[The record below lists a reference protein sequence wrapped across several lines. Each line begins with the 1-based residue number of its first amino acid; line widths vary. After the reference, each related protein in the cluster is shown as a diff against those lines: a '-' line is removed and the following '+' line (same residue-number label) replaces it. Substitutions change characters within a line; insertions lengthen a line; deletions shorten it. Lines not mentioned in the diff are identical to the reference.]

1 MTIEA
6 LATRAAR
13 VKLITCMMNSFDLFE
28 VERWFVDDGIG
39 RWFRH
44 SIDGISC
51 IFILLVEDNTM
62 QIYTSSG
69 KS

>member
-44 SIDGISC
+44 SIEGN
-51 IFILLVEDNTM
+51 FLHF
-62 QIYTSSG
+62 YTSGGRSCDANLYFFW
-69 KS
+69 